1 MCGKSLCLDAAL
13 SNMHK
18 KKVQNLVKPDGTK
31 NRLCEKERISCKL
44 CAAARFLWYGRLTEK
59 KKNLRTGCPS
69 DEGGKHMFEI
79 TRL

>member
-44 CAAARFLWYGRLTEK
+44 CAAA
-59 KKNLRTGCPS
+59 
-69 DEGGKHMFEI
+69 
-79 TRL
+79 